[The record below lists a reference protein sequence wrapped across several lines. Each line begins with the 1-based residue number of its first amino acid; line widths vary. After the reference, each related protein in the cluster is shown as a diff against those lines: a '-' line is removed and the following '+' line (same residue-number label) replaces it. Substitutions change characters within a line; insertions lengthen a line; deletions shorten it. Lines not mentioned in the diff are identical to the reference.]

1 MDFKYFLHTFCT
13 SKGYL
18 VIRCIGLIRNEL
30 NGSPLIR
37 ESLWQR
43 LVTSQK
49 AGLVSVSFCRVIAAF
64 N

>member
-1 MDFKYFLHTFCT
+1 M
-13 SKGYL
+13 
-18 VIRCIGLIRNEL
+18 GLIRNEL
-30 NGSPLIR
+30 KGSPLMR